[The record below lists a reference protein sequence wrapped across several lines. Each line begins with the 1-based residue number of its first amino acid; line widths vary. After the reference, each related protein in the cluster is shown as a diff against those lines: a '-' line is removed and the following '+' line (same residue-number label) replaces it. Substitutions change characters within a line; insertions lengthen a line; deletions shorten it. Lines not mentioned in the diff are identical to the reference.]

1 MSIKEQNIAASDE
14 VLSLNSHG
22 DSCRGCSVE
31 GQLIKI
37 LRNLPAVETKY
48 RGQRNT
54 LIFVSSLRLV
64 RKEKKKRE

>member
-1 MSIKEQNIAASDE
+1 M
-14 VLSLNSHG
+14 VTVVG
-22 DSCRGCSVE
+22 DVRLRV
-31 GQLIKI
+31 LIKI

-64 RKEKKKRE
+64 RKEKKNVNNKW